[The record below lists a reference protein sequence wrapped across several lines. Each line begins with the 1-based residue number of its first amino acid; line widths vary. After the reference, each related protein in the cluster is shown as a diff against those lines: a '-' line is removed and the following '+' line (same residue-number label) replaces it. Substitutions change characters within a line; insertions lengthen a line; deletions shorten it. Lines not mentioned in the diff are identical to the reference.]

1 MDREAAAE
9 PRGLSLPACRSR
21 RSTNRI
27 ARVLEDVREEV
38 RVGCEGGH
46 SGSKDQGTRSPE
58 RLGLAGF
65 TAGSHAVSSQEAGGG
80 EGPWSSSLHLPAL
93 GL

>member
-9 PRGLSLPACRSR
+9 PRGLSLPPTTLEDLLIAC
-21 RSTNRI
+21 
-27 ARVLEDVREEV
+27 VLEDVGEDL
-38 RVGCEGGH
+38 RVGCEGRTFREEGR
-46 SGSKDQGTRSPE
+46 GTRSPG